1 MKRISSHKMQQ
12 GMALL
17 EALISILLF
26 SFGVLGIIALQ
37 AKASQFSVDSEDRT
51 RAAMLAN
58 EIVSQM
64 WAQGST
70 SECSSI
76 ASATVSS
83 RSEFSLP
90 GSSVS
95 CATDSA
101 SGVVTI
107 TVTWKAPW
115 RKSAEQDNTY
125 LTQVLMP

>member
-1 MKRISSHKMQQ
+1 MKKISAPQTQQ

-17 EALISILLF
+17 EALIAILLF
-26 SFGVLGIIALQ
+26 SIGVLGIVALQ

-64 WAQGST
+64 WEAGST
-70 SECSSI
+70 SDCSSI
-76 ASATVSS
+76 ATSTVSS
-83 RSEFSLP
+83 RSELALP
-90 GSSVS
+90 GSNAS

-101 SGVVTI
+101 GVVTI

-115 RKSAEQDNTY
+115 RKSSEQSNTY
-125 LTQVLMP
+125 VTQMVMP